1 MTLSAMSAS
10 RDMMATFSSALW
22 SRRAESDWA
31 RIITTKLAER
41 GVHVSISASTQG
53 TRAAR
58 TSRER
63 ITDGTRATAEVGRT
77 VIGLVVSVDSHTGCS
92 WSGVAVGVVHTEWC
106 GGALPPPLSYL

>member
-1 MTLSAMSAS
+1 MSAS
-10 RDMMATFSSALW
+10 RDIVAISLWALW
-22 SRRAESDWA
+22 SWAESDWA
-31 RIITTKLAER
+31 CMSTTKALAER
-41 GVHVSISASTQG
+41 GVHMSISASTQW

-106 GGALPPPLSYL
+106 GVTQSARSLLGGKLHQ